1 MDKVLQGSAEAPNP
15 WGSQAWVHI
24 GISWRTLKNTDIRD
38 FNIIDL
44 GYDLEFRIFFLS
56 SLGDSNGQPWLKY
69 HR

>member
-1 MDKVLQGSAEAPNP
+1 MDKVLQGSAEALNP

-44 GYDLEFRIFFLS
+44 GYDLDFRIFFF
-56 SLGDSNGQPWLKY
+56 
-69 HR
+69 

>member
-1 MDKVLQGSAEAPNP
+1 MDKVLQGSAEALNP

-44 GYDLEFRIFFLS
+44 GYDLDFRIFFFKFS
-56 SLGDSNGQPWLKY
+56 G
-69 HR
+69 